1 MSARVKTPKLAAP
14 FVLVTGGKGGV
25 GKTTVCANLGVQL
38 ANEGRR
44 VLLVDLDLGLANLG
58 LFLGLSQKVTFEDVL
73 AGRGRLADCVLEGP
87 GGVHLLPASSGS
99 EAMGRLGEDAR
110 SRLFE
115 GLVDLSTEYDLVLGD
130 SAAGVGPAV
139 LHFASLADRVL
150 VVTTP
155 EVAALTDAYGL
166 IKALDEYGLRG
177 GLDIPTPEVV
187 VNLTCGVE
195 EGQSIARKLRGVCE
209 RFLARSPR
217 QAGWI
222 PRSRG
227 VSDSAER
234 RNPFALGSKRALEH
248 LCLRQISGRL
258 GRMCASS
265 GSGGPAMGMSL
276 KASNELT
283 R

>member
-1 MSARVKTPKLAAP
+1 MSLTATQPKPARLAAP

-38 ANEGRR
+38 AKEGRK

-58 LFLGLSQKVTFEDVL
+58 LFLGVTQDNRLELALQQGSDLSS
-73 AGRGRLADCVLEGP
+73 CVVEGP
-87 GGVHLLPASSGS
+87 GGVHILPASSGS
-99 EAMGRLGEDAR
+99 ESMGRLDDEGR
-110 SRLFE
+110 RRLFE
-115 GLVDLSTEYDLVLGD
+115 GLVNLSAEYDLVLGD
-130 SAAGVGPAV
+130 SAAGVGPSV
-139 LHFASLADRVL
+139 LHFAALADRVL

-155 EVAALTDAYGL
+155 EVPALTDAYGL
-166 IKALDEYGLRG
+166 IKALDTYGQRG
-177 GLDIPTPEVV
+177 GLDIPTPEIV

-195 EGQSIARKLRGVCE
+195 EGQSIARKLRSVCE

-227 VSDSAER
+227 VADSAAKR
-234 RNPFALGSKRALEH
+234 APFALRPSRNLEH

-258 GRMCASS
+258 ERLCRTP
-265 GSGGPAMGMSL
+265 GPRPATG
-276 KASNELT
+276 
-283 R
+283 